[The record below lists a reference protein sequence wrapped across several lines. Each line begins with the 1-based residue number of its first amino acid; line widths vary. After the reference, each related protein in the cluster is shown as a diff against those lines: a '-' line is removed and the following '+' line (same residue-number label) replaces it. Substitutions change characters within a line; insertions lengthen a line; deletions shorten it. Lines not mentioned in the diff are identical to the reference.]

1 MLNSCIHRT
10 KRLRN
15 SLVAWMLCVA
25 LSLATMLGISVTASA
40 ASNTDITA
48 IVQLAYAIQANQ
60 EGMGA
65 IKQSISDGQPITED
79 WSDPTATGVSGI
91 TPITNANIKSFIT
104 YDNLYALSAALS
116 SNKILEQKTPK
127 LRSYAQAASAILK
140 GFSTQ
145 MEYETALTKLCSVEW
160 ETSLTMRTPQP
171 AGSTQP
177 NAVTA
182 AISSFTGAIAQG
194 TVTDAF
200 SSTFDMSGWN
210 PNAGIAGAAL
220 STVGNIVN
228 QIFFLLSNLMML
240 FFMVQTGADVLYLI
254 VEPIRPFL
262 TKGEGNSSNLGD
274 NGNAR
279 VLSRIRLPICS
290 SSAIEAAGGGGGGLA
305 AGGQNGAGGGK
316 GAMVLKYLASRAP
329 VLILGA
335 VYLILVTLGYWQRLI
350 GWIAGFVVQAL
361 DWLTTLGK

>member
-1 MLNSCIHRT
+1 MLNNCIHRT

-15 SLVAWMLCVA
+15 TLVAWMVCVA
-25 LSLATMLGISVTASA
+25 LSLTTMLGISVTASA

-48 IVQLAYAIQANQ
+48 IVQLAYAIQANNT
-60 EGMGA
+60 GMGE
-65 IKQSISDGQPITED
+65 INSSINNNVVIEND
-79 WSDPTATGVSGI
+79 WVDPTAANKDAV
-91 TPITNANIKSFIT
+91 ITNEGIRDIIT
-104 YDNLYALSAALS
+104 YGNLYALSTALNNS
-116 SNKILEQKTPK
+116 LILEQKTPK
-127 LRSYAQAASAILK
+127 LRSYAQAANAILK
-140 GFSTQ
+140 GFPSQTDYQ
-145 MEYETALTKLCSVEW
+145 TALTKLCSVSW
-160 ETSLTMRTPQP
+160 TTTVTMRTPQP
-171 AGSTQP
+171 GPNTQP

-220 STVGNIVN
+220 ATVGNIVN
-228 QIFFLLSNLMML
+228 QIFFVLSNLMML
-240 FFMVQTGADVLYLI
+240 FFMVQTGADILYLI
-254 VEPIRPFL
+254 VEPVRPFL
-262 TKGEGNSSNLGD
+262 TKGEGNSQGLGS

-290 SSAIEAAGGGGGGLA
+290 SSAIEAAGGGGGGLV

-335 VYLILVTLGYWQRLI
+335 IYLILVTLGYWQRLI